1 MSDLPRAPRP
11 ADVQVWSDQRA
22 GPAVPPADRE
32 AVEAVLREVEPEF
45 GYRRLAGPFAATVA
59 VIAGLMSLFHLYT
72 ARFGALEALRQRS
85 AHLAFVMAVV
95 FLLYPPRR
103 RHSDQRR
110 FGVLD
115 VVQALVAV
123 GVMLYVFVNQAAL
136 AVRAGRLTTLDLA
149 MGVLGVLVVLE
160 AGRRVLGVLPF
171 IALVLLVYPFVGH
184 LLPGALGVPPVTVA
198 RVIEHMFFTTE
209 GIFGIPVG
217 VSATFVFMFVLLG
230 AFLERP
236 GRIEG
241 GAFLH
246 PAPIVPGETRATLR
260 YTADPPARLTF
271 PVTLPTE
278 RFDLLVPEGIG
289 VTSDRLTP
297 AGEVT
302 DRGIA
307 YRVFTSSGLS
317 PGEEIVVTLS
327 GLSGGGTAS
336 VLAPLLVGVGL
347 AAALGGAFT
356 LRRGAGRRRAG
367 PGAARARSSA
377 GRDRGR
383 HGPARPAPRASA
395 REPARNAPDA
405 APPDEVDLLID
416 EIAALDLAHER
427 GLLAPDAYRR
437 LRATAKARLMRLR
450 AERGGAGSEREEGSG
465 CS

>member
-1 MSDLPRAPRP
+1 MGST
-11 ADVQVWSDQRA
+11 RA
-22 GPAVPPADRE
+22 GHHRGRRGGRRGRAVRPPWVRVVAALALAVALAVIAAALAGGPVASAGGRVAAGTGPVAADDAGVTGKVVNGTNGEPAAAIEVTLFLYDERSGVGSLSTTADDAGAFAFPALPPEVTAFQVAATFDGAEYRTRVFPADRR
-32 AVEAVLREVEPEF
+32 APVRLTVFEPTTS
-45 GYRRLAGPFAATVA
+45 PD
-59 VIAGLMSLFHLYT
+59 
-72 ARFGALEALRQRS
+72 
-85 AHLAFVMAVV
+85 AVV
-95 FLLYPPRR
+95 
-103 RHSDQRR
+103 
-110 FGVLD
+110 VATW
-115 VVQALVAV
+115 VVWIDREGEAIAIQHDLRWRNDGDAAYV
-123 GVMLYVFVNQAAL
+123 GSGGGGPVRLPL
-136 AVRAGRLTTLDLA
+136 A
-149 MGVLGVLVVLE
+149 
-160 AGRRVLGVLPF
+160 
-171 IALVLLVYPFVGH
+171 
-184 LLPGALGVPPVTVA
+184 PGARG
-198 RVIEHMFFTTE
+198 FQY
-209 GIFGIPVG
+209 
-217 VSATFVFMFVLLG
+217 LG